1 MSGFHICSV
10 CLWITLASFPT
21 AETIVTTGVCLH
33 GLGRQVVP
41 SAHMKALMQHYQA
54 AGFSKEVTRLT
65 AAPRRPSTNRMCD
78 DRWLRFAHSADKEL
92 IRLVPQ
98 LLK

>member
-21 AETIVTTGVCLH
+21 AKTIVTTGVCLH

-41 SAHMKALMQHYQA
+41 SAHMKALMQHCQA
-54 AGFSKEVTRLT
+54 AGFSKEVTVEYNYSIIVNKWSLEKC
-65 AAPRRPSTNRMCD
+65 S
-78 DRWLRFAHSADKEL
+78 
-92 IRLVPQ
+92 
-98 LLK
+98 